1 MNISIWDIFK
11 YLFKWKIFIIA
22 VVIVS
27 ILLSYFYVNTHQ
39 TYNATAVIQ
48 LDDEC
53 IKKGDAPDGTKF
65 DYNEIVSPNV
75 MTEVI
80 KELNLSKTV
89 DSLRTRITI
98 TPIIP
103 ETEKEIQES
112 MEKEGEKYEYFP
124 NTFQLGYSGRGGESA
139 GYVRDILESVVDN
152 YIEFYTEKYAQL
164 ASINDVAYSE
174 EMGNY
179 DYIEM
184 ADMLT
189 ANLDDTISTLDSY
202 YEKDSKFRSTTTGM
216 SFSDIAK
223 EYKYLNEFTL
233 PQIYSDIYRG
243 QITKDKQLLIETYT
257 QKKEQYLV
265 ERENFLGAADVAKT
279 RMDSFSAANK
289 NVPNAYNVTT
299 SNNDDDLEII
309 NEVHDEINPYN
320 TTTTYDDLINNY
332 VDKSAEANHRML
344 EANRCDEII
353 AKFTKEPDNTV
364 NNEELTTSV
373 TEGLAKTKAKITEL
387 AKTTNEIINDYNAYS
402 STVHVSPLTG
412 VNYYASLTFS
422 LYALIAI
429 LAGAF
434 LSIVVALAVEIAKAV
449 KSSEKT
455 DKE

>member
-216 SFSDIAK
+216 SFR
-223 EYKYLNEFTL
+223 T
-233 PQIYSDIYRG
+233 
-243 QITKDKQLLIETYT
+243 
-257 QKKEQYLV
+257 
-265 ERENFLGAADVAKT
+265 
-279 RMDSFSAANK
+279 
-289 NVPNAYNVTT
+289 
-299 SNNDDDLEII
+299 
-309 NEVHDEINPYN
+309 
-320 TTTTYDDLINNY
+320 
-332 VDKSAEANHRML
+332 
-344 EANRCDEII
+344 
-353 AKFTKEPDNTV
+353 
-364 NNEELTTSV
+364 
-373 TEGLAKTKAKITEL
+373 
-387 AKTTNEIINDYNAYS
+387 
-402 STVHVSPLTG
+402 
-412 VNYYASLTFS
+412 
-422 LYALIAI
+422 
-429 LAGAF
+429 
-434 LSIVVALAVEIAKAV
+434 
-449 KSSEKT
+449 
-455 DKE
+455 